1 LSRIAKRYAKALFE
15 LAQEENALNQVSKD
29 FELIRDLLK
38 NSKDFHQF
46 TKNPLIS
53 IIERKKILDKIFLE
67 KISETS
73 NNFLKMISQKKRL
86 DYLDEI
92 TARYFDFVKADAG
105 VVEGELFAVVELK
118 SSQIKKIKEN
128 MERLTGKE
136 VILNEII
143 DPNILGG
150 FIVKVGDLVI
160 DNSIRNQLER
170 LRKQLAA

>member
-53 IIERKKILDKIFLE
+53 ITERKKILDKIFLE

-86 DYLDEI
+86 DHLGEI
-92 TARYFDFVKADAG
+92 IARYFDFVKAEAG